1 MSKKEQ
7 KLKKNLYKALTEYF
21 IHNVKNSLSSSENI
35 LDQLASFRMETRLP
49 AALRQDKKYQ
59 KAQKNCNKANEK
71 MQDLNLTPQQWD
83 AVDATIT
90 AENINTGVFS
100 GCPYYISDSY
110 QRHIPS
116 LCQLRNNFFSKISH
130 KAQYYQLTLKIS
142 TKKEPLI
149 SQKSQTL
156 RFYLYSISPNCT
168 ILA

>member
-1 MSKKEQ
+1 MKILLVNTYYYPEIYGGAEYSVKKLAEELKQQGHTVKVLCTGSEQ
-7 KLKKNLYKALTEYF
+7 MLPSHSSHARFGGKAGTVVKIIFVPFIYRRRSCAYKAHVT
-21 IHNVKNSLSSSENI
+21 
-35 LDQLASFRMETRLP
+35 
-49 AALRQDKKYQ
+49 
-59 KAQKNCNKANEK
+59 
-71 MQDLNLTPQQWD
+71 
-83 AVDATIT
+83 
-90 AENINTGVFS
+90 
-100 GCPYYISDSY
+100 
-110 QRHIPS
+110 S

>member
-1 MSKKEQ
+1 MTRISLHRPFLFKHHQ
-7 KLKKNLYKALTEYF
+7 NGLQQNLQIQPDAPLIDIACIQPHDFLEVQHIAPAVYLPHTGDAGLGRQS
-21 IHNVKNSLSSSENI
+21 HAV
-35 LDQLASFRMETRLP
+35 TRLIEP
-49 AALRQDKKYQ
+49 
-59 KAQKNCNKANEK
+59 
-71 MQDLNLTPQQWD
+71 DLFLCRRAGTHE
-83 AVDATIT
+83 A
-90 AENINTGVFS
+90 
-100 GCPYYISDSY
+100 
-110 QRHIPS
+110 HIAS